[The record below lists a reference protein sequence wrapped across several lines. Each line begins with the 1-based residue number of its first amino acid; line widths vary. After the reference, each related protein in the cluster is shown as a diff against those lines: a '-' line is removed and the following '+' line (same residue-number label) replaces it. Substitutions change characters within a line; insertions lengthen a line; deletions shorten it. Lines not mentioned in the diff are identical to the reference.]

1 MKDVRGGLECSK
13 TYCIKKMQND
23 IVDTN
28 FTQY

>member
-1 MKDVRGGLECSK
+1 MKDVRGGLECS
-13 TYCIKKMQND
+13 TIYCIKKMQSD